1 MVCRSFFALL
11 ISRCICY
18 ELHLFIVFFISST
31 IIMRKV
37 SITVLTI
44 QHLIGVQQVYPFVSL
59 PTLPFLSAALIFF
72 SSHNLRITY
81 MCTWSA
87 QKQQVPANQ
96 RQCLVTSRTHQES
109 CANNDGRKI
118 QGHQTLWRVILQKVK
133 LYHTLVRVCC
143 YGVCDVCYGEWICA
157 QMGLFVHVRVWKA
170 ERLYIKSPL
179 KRGYSGETFCFFL
192 VR

>member
-1 MVCRSFFALL
+1 MPIFFRTADLT
-11 ISRCICY
+11 
-18 ELHLFIVFFISST
+18 LHLLWIAFIHCIFYFFHHNHEESVYHSVNNTTLNRGTAGVPFCVST
-31 IIMRKV
+31 H
-37 SITVLTI
+37 ITL
-44 QHLIGVQQVYPFVSL
+44 FKCC
-59 PTLPFLSAALIFF
+59 FDFF